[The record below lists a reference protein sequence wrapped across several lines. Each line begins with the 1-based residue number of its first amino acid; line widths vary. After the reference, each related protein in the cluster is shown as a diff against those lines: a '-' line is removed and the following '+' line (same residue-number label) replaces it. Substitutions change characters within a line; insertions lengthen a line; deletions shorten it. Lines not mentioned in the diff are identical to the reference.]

1 MLASVPAGWLWLMA
15 AAATA
20 VHVAALARWIPLRRF
35 RAAYPLIIVGCGAGA
50 VAYGRTE
57 GFTLAAMLAMYA
69 FSLAGLT
76 VGLFPTRK
84 LFTAWALEMNSGVT
98 RDRYDVP
105 RSHIAF
111 CVVCVSVMALAAFA
125 LTR

>member
-1 MLASVPAGWLWLMA
+1 
-15 AAATA
+15 
-20 VHVAALARWIPLRRF
+20 
-35 RAAYPLIIVGCGAGA
+35 
-50 VAYGRTE
+50 
-57 GFTLAAMLAMYA
+57 MLAMYA

-111 CVVCVSVMALAAFA
+111 CVVCVGVMALAAFA